1 MESSK
6 FFRDKLK
13 YQDYSC
19 LDYLYIWG
27 SDYVVGK
34 QFNVFLAGRAQSFE
48 KHEYIVYN
56 RQLFICREKIKPQT
70 PNLTKEDMLLCKD
83 SLIKIKFDKDYKVW
97 NDFSILYKNKVYDY
111 TEYRVLNDSID
122 ICNSPDNYVRDSW
135 KLRNKWVKNSTH
147 LCSSKRTVWTI
158 PAKHFTVLKDFSVR
172 ISLTKQVIPKGHYGV
187 SYKGKLEICEGKF
200 NNDLYLIFIDPI
212 VTAPFCALG
221 LSIICLM
228 LLLVVY
234 GMLSEL
240 RNLPGLNLM
249 SLSFAFLLLMT
260 FNVLFSLLYLRV
272 GEVFKMPCGL
282 LEIASRF
289 AMNCIFTNG
298 AVNIYHLKK
307 TFCRNTLVKSDQ
319 NKWKTFLKYC
329 LFSWGVPVVL
339 AVVYIVLVSKDILK
353 FNQSRTESTCV
364 DGHDLPSWLALMEEF
379 GLPCCLLLY
388 IITMFIITSYRIH
401 EKLKASRT
409 IAQKSNIVRKR
420 KSFVILL
427 KLSTT
432 TAISWIPLF
441 FINLSFNLYIN
452 IAISTIAWLSG
463 VYVGIAF
470 VFTRKNY
477 QLLRKK
483 YFPAK
488 KKPVNENM
496 AG

>member
-147 LCSSKRTVWTI
+147 LFSCKRTVRTI

-172 ISLTKQVIPKGHYGV
+172 ISLTKHVIPKGHYGV
-187 SYKGKLEICEGKF
+187 SYEGKLQICAEKV
-200 NNDLYLIFIDPI
+200 LYLIFIDPI
-212 VTAPFCALG
+212 IIAPFCALG
-221 LSIICLM
+221 LSIICLI

-234 GMLSEL
+234 GMLPEL

-260 FNVLFSLLYLRV
+260 FNVLFSFLYLRV
-272 GEVFKMPCGL
+272 GEVFKIPCGL
-282 LEIASRF
+282 LEIAGRF
-289 AMNCIFTNG
+289 AINCIFTNA

-329 LFSWGVPVVL
+329 LFSWGVPIAL
-339 AVVYIVLVSKDILK
+339 TIVYIVLLLKDVLRVH
-353 FNQSRTESTCV
+353 QSIAHGGLCV
-364 DGHDLPSWLALMEEF
+364 YGHNIPVWLRFIEAY
-379 GLPCCLLLY
+379 GLSFCLLLY
-388 IITMFIITSYRIH
+388 IIIMFIFTAYRIRK
-401 EKLKASRT
+401 KLKASSN

-441 FINLSFNLYIN
+441 VINRSFNLNLN
-452 IAISTIAWLSG
+452 IAILTIVWLSG

-477 QLLRKK
+477 QLLKKK